1 MVQDIVVYPSSEEHS
16 ITLPIVDPSLD
27 TPYLPLVFNVL
38 ALYWGGD
45 LTSFVSKDTES
56 QYKNVRGSILIE
68 GIELAEKHGFRS
80 LMYKSSMKDLRRS
93 IDQGIPI
100 ITILPGIRDL
110 VQHATIVC
118 GYNQQERRILTYVP
132 VDKTQG
138 AVPEKEF
145 EKEWE
150 EDDTTSIILIPSDMT
165 EIVSNKEFKYSKSNR
180 LCLTAE
186 RLRLQGNSE
195 KAVEELSTAINV
207 DSDNPHAWCAL
218 GSIYS
223 DQGSEEA
230 VDCFD
235 RAIRLNKRYYLAYRG
250 LGNFYLKNEEYEMA
264 DRWYTMAIQINP
276 IRFAPIYKNRALA
289 RLKSDK
295 DSVEEDLKKYLHYM
309 PEAADKYSIEQAI
322 KEL

>member
-1 MVQDIVVYPSSEEHS
+1 MYPSSEEHS
-16 ITLPIVDPSLD
+16 ITLPIVDPSVD

-38 ALYWGGD
+38 ALYWGED
-45 LTSFVSKDTES
+45 LTSFISKDTKS
-56 QYKNVRGSILIE
+56 RYNNVRGSILIE

-80 LMYKSSMKDLRRS
+80 LMYKSSMKDLRKS

-132 VDKTQG
+132 MDKTQG
-138 AVPEKEF
+138 AVPEKRF
-145 EKEWE
+145 EKEWD

-165 EIVSNKEFKYSKSNR
+165 EIISNTEFRFSESNR

-207 DSDNPHAWCAL
+207 DSDNPQAWYAL
-218 GSIYS
+218 GSAYS
-223 DQGSEEA
+223 DQGLKEA

-250 LGNFYLKNEEYEMA
+250 LGNFYLKNEEYEVA
-264 DRWYTMAIQINP
+264 DKWYSMAIEINP
-276 IRFAPIYKNRALA
+276 TRFGPIYKNRALA
-289 RLKSDK
+289 RLKSGK
-295 DSVEEDLKKYLHYM
+295 GSVEEDLKKYLRYM